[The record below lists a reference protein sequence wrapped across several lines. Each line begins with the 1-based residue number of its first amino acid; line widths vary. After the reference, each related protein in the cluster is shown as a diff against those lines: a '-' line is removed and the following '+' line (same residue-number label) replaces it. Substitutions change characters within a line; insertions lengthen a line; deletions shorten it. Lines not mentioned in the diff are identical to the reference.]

1 MKNNIRIK
9 LGLVSM
15 VVFSAP
21 LNAASLEGFS
31 ELQTETESFVRTTC
45 AGLIEVGE
53 NRNLLQE
60 DLFGACRSMVQT
72 ANDLT
77 PDSEGPTKFSR
88 NISATELAGGYQSV
102 VSEETFAPLTI
113 SAQASLGQ
121 YTSIVSHIN
130 KIRKGSFGMASFQPQ
145 GKSFDLADNKSGYS
159 YGGAAGDDNGLLS
172 GSRLGFF
179 VNTIGGFGETDRT
192 KRENESDFHSI
203 GVIAGVD
210 YRLLDNLTVGL
221 AGGYSHLNL
230 DFSQNIDVG
239 GGGVDADN
247 YNVSAYST
255 FYSGDFYID
264 GIFTYGWSDYEI
276 DRKINILSNSQ
287 EITSQTVNRTAFA
300 TPEGEQ
306 LNASLAGGY
315 NFHSGGL
322 TYGPYVRVTYLN
334 ANIDDYSEQGAGGLN
349 LRIDDQDVDSLESVV
364 GGQISY
370 AFSQAIAVIV
380 PHIRIEWHHE
390 YFDSSRE
397 FSVSYVNDPNN
408 NSLPLKSDRLD
419 GDYFNIGAGISANFK
434 HGIQGFLDYETVLE
448 LKNVESHIFTAGL
461 RLEF

>member
-1 MKNNIRIK
+1 MKNNKNIK
-9 LGLVSM
+9 MGLVSM
-15 VVFSAP
+15 VVFSTS
-21 LNAASLEGFS
+21 LSAADLEGFN
-31 ELQTETESFVRTTC
+31 ELQLKTESFVRNTC
-45 AGLIEVGE
+45 GALIPGFQGE
-53 NRNLLQE
+53 QLNDLEE
-60 DLFGACRSMVQT
+60 DLFFACRSMVQT
-72 ANDLT
+72 ANESTGTGDT
-77 PDSEGPTKFSR
+77 RFSR
-88 NISATELAGGYQSV
+88 NLSDTELAGGYQNI

-113 SAQASLGQ
+113 SAQASLAQ
-121 YTSIVSHIN
+121 YSSIASHIN
-130 KIRKGSFGMASFQPQ
+130 KIRRGSFGLASYQRQ
-145 GKSFDLADNKSGYS
+145 GKSFDLADAKTEHSSGGS
-159 YGGAAGDDNGLLS
+159 AGDDDGLLS

-179 VNTIGGFGETDRT
+179 VNTIGGFGETDKT
-192 KRENESDFHSI
+192 DRENESDFHSI

-210 YRLLDNLTVGL
+210 YRILDNLTVGL

-255 FYSGDFYID
+255 FYSGDFYVD
-264 GIFTYGWSDYEI
+264 SIFTYGWSDYDI

-287 EITSQTVNRTAFA
+287 DVTSQAINRTTFA

-306 LNASLAGGY
+306 FNASLASGY

-334 ANIDDYSEQGAGGLN
+334 ANIDGYSEQGAEGLN

-370 AFSQAIAVIV
+370 AFSQAVAVIV

-390 YFDSSRE
+390 YFDNSRE
-397 FSVSYVNDPNN
+397 YSVSYVHRVNDA
-408 NSLPLKSDRLD
+408 SLTLKSDRLD
-419 GDYFNIGAGISANFK
+419 GDYFNVGAGVSANFN
-434 HGIQGFLDYETVLE
+434 HGIQGFLDYETVLA
-448 LKNVESHIFTAGL
+448 LKNVESHIFTAGV